1 MNFPFIITNLII
13 YRFKCNIQY
22 MNMSV
27 DIESIVENYRKTLL
41 QTKESLMEIIQND
54 IKMKDVDTELFTS
67 VLEQSMEKI
76 IQNWLSGRK
85 YIRTLFINQVM
96 GDIYPQK
103 TTSLSLSIDAFINI
117 LDDLLDENLDKPTK
131 TAYIVEFIRIMAIFT
146 SRISDSVQRERI
158 ERCFNKLISIAIG
171 ETIYRNLIKNENNTE
186 KLIELVKEVYT
197 YVSLDIDIFIELPL
211 LEMSFE
217 QNEINKLVSL
227 GRHFRMLNL
236 IKKDIDD
243 IEHDKKSGT
252 DTGVTLALEKDN
264 SKEIINSVADKI
276 VSASRQIFLDK
287 EHQFADNFKKMIEQE
302 KLEIGKRLEKI
313 KC

>member
-1 MNFPFIITNLII
+1 
-13 YRFKCNIQY
+13 
-22 MNMSV
+22 MSV

>member
-1 MNFPFIITNLII
+1 
-13 YRFKCNIQY
+13 